1 MSDVPWY
8 IFVRQQAWTSL
19 ATRLWL
25 WGRSEHSYWFYIHL
39 TNILGPS
46 VIQLSSSWILGCW
59 LPSLVMDANLSI
71 TLLFRSPVLRTSGK
85 PNSDPFQYL
94 WDDLNFFKVF
104 REWTWKDGFSF
115 QSSFWLQTGW
125 NWVQS
130 ITKLIQVSKQILDI
144 LNIIHIIIFQVIPW
158 PKRSDQTRLSIL
170 SVIVNIGPWQSWRQV
185 KFLDNWWRVCE
196 NDLNQTIIKQTF
208 RNSFPIST
216 DCYQTA
222 NFPQNKTQ
230 SNPPS
235 HHQKTHPHYQS
246 QLQRCSRLVT
256 YLYTYMFSLTMHFE
270 K

>member
-19 ATRLWL
+19 VTRLWL
-25 WGRSEHSYWFYIHL
+25 WGRSEHCYWCYIHL

-46 VIQLSSSWILGCW
+46 VIQLSSSGILGCW
-59 LPSLVMDANLSI
+59 LLSLVMDANLSI

-170 SVIVNIGPWQSWRQV
+170 SVIINIGPWQSWRKV

-196 NDLNQTIIKQTF
+196 NDLNQTIIKK
-208 RNSFPIST
+208 N
-216 DCYQTA
+216 
-222 NFPQNKTQ
+222 
-230 SNPPS
+230 
-235 HHQKTHPHYQS
+235 
-246 QLQRCSRLVT
+246 L
-256 YLYTYMFSLTMHFE
+256 
-270 K
+270 